1 MLGRGAIAV
10 AMILVPAG
18 VSLAQTGEAYPPVV
32 APVPGKTAPRVP
44 ASGPVPVLT
53 LAQKEELRKF
63 CAQAANKTHIRC
75 KGFAPNQPTVDVTE

>member
-1 MLGRGAIAV
+1 MLGRGAVAV
-10 AMILVPAG
+10 GMILALAG
-18 VSLAQTGEAYPPVV
+18 VALAQTGEAYPPVV

-75 KGFAPNQPTVDVTE
+75 KGFAPNLPPVEVAE